1 MKFISSIKNEP
12 NSLTNKKTI
21 IKEKKLENN
30 NKDINGNRN
39 KNNYL
44 NKSIEPKNTIIIN
57 NINNKTGEINMD
69 KVGLIQFNNNLNNFN
84 NYPNKDYNI
93 CNNLKQNN
101 NKVLINDINV
111 NYFNI
116 INISFN
122 EIIYLFRNGFLIYK
136 ELDLFLKNILGFTSY
151 LKQNIDNNLLINI
164 IQFKH
169 LIFIFKK
176 KLENIIIEISRIEE
190 IIEYKIKV
198 TENFIITYYNF
209 NDLNVRIKQLEEKTN
224 EMKLKYNKFIQI
236 YFIAIS
242 LLIQEIDNI
251 MNI

>member
-1 MKFISSIKNEP
+1 M
-12 NSLTNKKTI
+12 
-21 IKEKKLENN
+21 
-30 NKDINGNRN
+30 
-39 KNNYL
+39 
-44 NKSIEPKNTIIIN
+44 
-57 NINNKTGEINMD
+57 
-69 KVGLIQFNNNLNNFN
+69 
-84 NYPNKDYNI
+84 
-93 CNNLKQNN
+93 
-101 NKVLINDINV
+101 
-111 NYFNI
+111 
-116 INISFN
+116 
-122 EIIYLFRNGFLIYK
+122 
-136 ELDLFLKNILGFTSY
+136 GFTSY

-251 MNI
+251 INFLIFHLN